1 MATTPPSRK
10 RAAPK
15 KAPSTSKTKTPAAP
29 KKPAGAA
36 VPVKAQPDWERI
48 ELDYRAGIKTLRQIA
63 DEHGITHGA
72 INKRARR
79 NGWERDLSGKIN
91 AKADALVSKALVSTP
106 VSTESQIAERQVIEA
121 AATAVADIR
130 LAHRK
135 DIHRAR
141 RLTNMLLDELEQ
153 QTDPNTLAMLQ
164 ELGELLRRE
173 DDNGNDRRNDLYVK
187 IISLSERSKTMK
199 TLADSLRVVVDM
211 ERTAF
216 GMDKEVE
223 KQEDPLTKLLNTIAQ
238 GTGNGF
244 KPVQHDPESPAATAP
259 AGSSIGPSTTFVR
272 DDDDD

>member
-1 MATTPPSRK
+1 M
-10 RAAPK
+10 
-15 KAPSTSKTKTPAAP
+15 
-29 KKPAGAA
+29 
-36 VPVKAQPDWERI
+36 KAQPDWERI

-106 VSTESQIAERQVIEA
+106 VSTESKIAERQVIEA

-130 LAHRK
+130 LAHRH
-135 DIHRAR
+135 DIRRAR
-141 RLTNMLLDELEQ
+141 TLTNALLNELEA
-153 QTDPNTLAMLQ
+153 QTDPSTLAMLH
-164 ELGELLRRE
+164 ELGEMLRNE
-173 DDNGNDRRNDLYVK
+173 DDNGQDRRNDLYTKV
-187 IISLSERSKTMK
+187 ISLSERSKTMK
-199 TLADSLRVVVDM
+199 TLADSLRVMVDM

-216 GMDKEVE
+216 GMDREVE
-223 KQEDPLTKLLNTIAQ
+223 KQEDPLTKLLNAIAQ
-238 GTGNGF
+238 GAGNGF

>member
-15 KAPSTSKTKTPAAP
+15 KAPSTSKTPAAL
-29 KKPAGAA
+29 KKPAVAA
-36 VPVKAQPDWERI
+36 VPKAQPDWERI

-130 LAHRK
+130 LAHRH
-135 DIHRAR
+135 DIRRAR
-141 RLTNMLLDELEQ
+141 TLTNALLNELEQ

-173 DDNGNDRRNDLYVK
+173 DDNAQDRRNDIYMKV
-187 IISLSERSKTMK
+187 ISLSERSKTMK

-216 GMDKEVE
+216 GMDKDQVPAA
-223 KQEDPLTKLLNTIAQ
+223 DPLTALLKTITG
-238 GTGNGF
+238 GTDSAF
-244 KPVQHDPESPAATAP
+244 KPVAHDPEH
-259 AGSSIGPSTTFVR
+259 
-272 DDDDD
+272 DED

>member
-1 MATTPPSRK
+1 MASKP
-10 RAAPK
+10 APK
-15 KAPSTSKTKTPAAP
+15 KAPPKASTKPAAA
-29 KKPAGAA
+29 KKAAGAA
-36 VPVKAQPDWERI
+36 VPVKVQPDWERI

-130 LAHRK
+130 LAHRH
-135 DIHRAR
+135 DIRRAR
-141 RLTNMLLDELEQ
+141 TLTNALLNELEQ

-173 DDNGNDRRNDLYVK
+173 DDNGTDRRNDLYTKV
-187 IISLSERSKTMK
+187 ISLSERSKTMK

-216 GMDKEVE
+216 SMDKD
-223 KQEDPLTKLLNTIAQ
+223 QGPAADPLTSLLKTITG
-238 GTGNGF
+238 GTDSAF
-244 KPVQHDPESPAATAP
+244 KPVAQDPDHDE
-259 AGSSIGPSTTFVR
+259 
-272 DDDDD
+272 D